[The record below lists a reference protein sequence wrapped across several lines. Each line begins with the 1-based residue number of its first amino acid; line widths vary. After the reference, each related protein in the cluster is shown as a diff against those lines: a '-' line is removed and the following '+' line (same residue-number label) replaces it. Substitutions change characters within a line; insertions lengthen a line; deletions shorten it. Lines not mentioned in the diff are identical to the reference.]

1 MAYRLLGS
9 VADAEDVTQDVWLRA
24 AGADLRDIGDL
35 RAWLV
40 TVAARRSYDI
50 LKSARFRRETYVGP
64 WLPEPLLTGPDASQP
79 VLVDESVSSAML
91 LIMEEL
97 SPPERVAFVL
107 HDVFGLEFGRIAD
120 VLDVSVP
127 GARQLASRARRRVAK
142 AKQST
147 PQASKAERE
156 RVLTAFRA
164 AYEAG
169 DLAGLV
175 RLLHPDA
182 VYVTDGGGKV
192 SAARKPIHGGERVAE
207 VMVRVGRQWRPDRI
221 DFAEVGG
228 ELALVFHR
236 EGRVYSVDTVQI
248 ADGLITAYR
257 RVINPDKLVRT
268 SELSHPEGPPRLPDE
283 NAKRATKEY
292 AREQTPTE
300 PRRQEH
306 GNGLLRPHG
315 RLGHGHLQVPRVKR
329 LYDQMPEPSYVIRFG
344 SCSNSGGLYR
354 YAYWVTKG
362 VDQIIPVD
370 VYVPGC
376 PPRPEALLN
385 GIVTLQ
391 NQIAQENLA
400 ERYGADRYQRSTSLA
415 AHPQTRP
422 AQPRGAMSLDAAH
435 SGFGEFGS
443 RRRTAS
449 SSPTPGTTRSPSF
462 APTATPTS
470 TGSPRSTRRPTDSAS
485 SPTSCARIRGTT

>member
-1 MAYRLLGS
+1 MGDGHGPGQSEQEDSLGAGWERHRPAVFGVAYRLLGS

-24 AGADLRDIGDL
+24 AGADLQGIGDL

-50 LKSARFRRETYVGP
+50 LKSARVRRETYVGP

-107 HDVFGLEFGRIAD
+107 HDVFGLEFGRIAE

-142 AKQST
+142 AKSM

-156 RVLTAFRA
+156 RVLAVFRA

-192 SAARKPIHGGERVAE
+192 SAARKLIHGGERVAE
-207 VMVRVGRQWRPDRI
+207 VMVRVGRQRRPDRI

-228 ELALVFHR
+228 ELALVFYR

-248 ADGLITAYR
+248 TDGLITAYR
-257 RVINPDKLVRT
+257 RVINPDKLVR
-268 SELSHPEGPPRLPDE
+268 
-283 NAKRATKEY
+283 
-292 AREQTPTE
+292 
-300 PRRQEH
+300 
-306 GNGLLRPHG
+306 
-315 RLGHGHLQVPRVKR
+315 V
-329 LYDQMPEPSYVIRFG
+329 
-344 SCSNSGGLYR
+344 
-354 YAYWVTKG
+354 
-362 VDQIIPVD
+362 
-370 VYVPGC
+370 
-376 PPRPEALLN
+376 
-385 GIVTLQ
+385 
-391 NQIAQENLA
+391 
-400 ERYGADRYQRSTSLA
+400 
-415 AHPQTRP
+415 
-422 AQPRGAMSLDAAH
+422 
-435 SGFGEFGS
+435 
-443 RRRTAS
+443 
-449 SSPTPGTTRSPSF
+449 
-462 APTATPTS
+462 
-470 TGSPRSTRRPTDSAS
+470 
-485 SPTSCARIRGTT
+485 

>member
-1 MAYRLLGS
+1 MGDGHGSGRSEQEDSLRAGWEEHRPAVFGVAYRLLGS

-24 AGADLRDIGDL
+24 AGADLQGIGDL

-91 LIMEEL
+91 LVMEEL

-120 VLDVSVP
+120 LLDVSAP

-142 AKQST
+142 PKQSM

-156 RVLTAFRA
+156 RVLAVFRA

-182 VYVTDGGGKV
+182 VYVTDGGGKAF
-192 SAARKPIHGGERVAE
+192 AARKPIHGGERVAE

-248 ADGLITAYR
+248 TDGLITAYR
-257 RVINPDKLVRT
+257 RVINPEKLVR
-268 SELSHPEGPPRLPDE
+268 
-283 NAKRATKEY
+283 
-292 AREQTPTE
+292 
-300 PRRQEH
+300 
-306 GNGLLRPHG
+306 
-315 RLGHGHLQVPRVKR
+315 V
-329 LYDQMPEPSYVIRFG
+329 
-344 SCSNSGGLYR
+344 
-354 YAYWVTKG
+354 
-362 VDQIIPVD
+362 
-370 VYVPGC
+370 
-376 PPRPEALLN
+376 
-385 GIVTLQ
+385 
-391 NQIAQENLA
+391 
-400 ERYGADRYQRSTSLA
+400 
-415 AHPQTRP
+415 
-422 AQPRGAMSLDAAH
+422 
-435 SGFGEFGS
+435 
-443 RRRTAS
+443 
-449 SSPTPGTTRSPSF
+449 
-462 APTATPTS
+462 
-470 TGSPRSTRRPTDSAS
+470 
-485 SPTSCARIRGTT
+485 